1 MKKYRV
7 TIDVE
12 IDDDATDIEWLTN
25 KLENTTTFRPA
36 YSIFGDFI
44 GLKIKP

>member
-12 IDDDATDIEWLTN
+12 IDDDATDIEWFTN
-25 KLENTTTFRPA
+25 KLETIATFKPA
-36 YSIFGDFI
+36 YSVFGDFI